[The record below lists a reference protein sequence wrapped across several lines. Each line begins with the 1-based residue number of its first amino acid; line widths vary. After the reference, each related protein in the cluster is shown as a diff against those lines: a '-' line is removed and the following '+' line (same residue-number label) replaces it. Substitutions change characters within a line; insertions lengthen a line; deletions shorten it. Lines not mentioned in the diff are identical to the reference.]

1 MGEDTI
7 PFFEN
12 EIKDTM
18 QGIIKVV
25 GVGGGGCNAVRN
37 MHKEGVEGVTFAAC
51 NTDSQSLKGSPVP
64 VKLLMGE
71 GLGAGGDPEI
81 GKSEA
86 EKSLDSLRNIL
97 SDGTKMVFITASMG
111 GGTGT
116 GSAPVVAKV
125 AKELNLLTVGV
136 VTIPFYFE
144 KKQKIVKA
152 LKGVDEL
159 RKYVDAI
166 LIINNERLCDVYSD
180 SDISLKEAFGRADNI
195 LKDAV
200 KGISELITVHSE
212 GSINLDFRDVEAT
225 LKDGGGAIMAMGR
238 ASGDHRVEKAILDAL
253 NSPLLY
259 GNDIGKAKRILF
271 NIYASDEHPI
281 FVREM
286 QEIDDFFDQLD
297 PNISVI
303 WGTST
308 DDSLGEDAKVTILAT
323 GLEDDM
329 RKEVK
334 SNVHRTDDDFYEDLI
349 PMLYK
354 PAKQPTPAKV
364 LAQEPTFEVTPAPE
378 PEPAVE
384 EPQVEEPKVEEI
396 PEPEPEKLVGQLQAE
411 GRTDLLLHAIGV
423 PLLEELR
430 IEAAKGRLSRLVI
443 TKDYRFILE
452 DYQKEVELQPVHKA
466 VYLLFLA
473 HPEGIEFKRLAD
485 YRDEL
490 LRYYMATGKMLDK
503 EKVIESVDH
512 LVNPLDNAINEKCS
526 RIKKVFLSMVDE
538 YSASYYFISSHTLK
552 HIQGSSRIWYERL
565 KVITLPRDLVIWQK

>member
-1 MGEDTI
+1 MDTI
-7 PFFEN
+7 LDFDIVED
-12 EIKDTM
+12 KM

-37 MHKEGVEGVTFAAC
+37 MYNEQVTGVTFAAC

-64 VKLLMGE
+64 VKVLMGE

-81 GKSEA
+81 GRSEA
-86 EKSLDSLRNIL
+86 EKSIDTLREIL

-116 GSAPVVAKV
+116 GSAPVVAQV
-125 AKELNLLTVGV
+125 AQELGLLTVGV

-144 KKQKIVKA
+144 RKPKIIQA
-152 LKGVDEL
+152 LKGVDEM
-159 RKYVDAI
+159 RKYVDAM

-180 SDISLKEAFGRADNI
+180 SEISLKEAFGRADNI

-225 LKDGGGAIMAMGR
+225 MKDGGGAIMAMGR
-238 ASGDHRVEKAILDAL
+238 ACGEHRVEKAIIDAL

-329 RKEVK
+329 CKETGLD
-334 SNVHRTDDDFYEDLI
+334 VHRNADDYYEDLI
-349 PMLYK
+349 PKLYK
-354 PAKQPTPAKV
+354 PAKKKVAEVITQELPFVVEPA
-364 LAQEPTFEVTPAPE
+364 AE
-378 PEPAVE
+378 PEPAVVS
-384 EPQVEEPKVEEI
+384 EPADSHEATVEPVPAPSVT
-396 PEPEPEKLVGQLQAE
+396 PEPEG
-411 GRTDLLLHAIGV
+411 
-423 PLLEELR
+423 
-430 IEAAKGRLSRLVI
+430 
-443 TKDYRFILE
+443 TKE
-452 DYQKEVELQPVHKA
+452 
-466 VYLLFLA
+466 
-473 HPEGIEFKRLAD
+473 
-485 YRDEL
+485 RDE
-490 LRYYMATGKMLDK
+490 D
-503 EKVIESVDH
+503 EQEEPEESTMVSKWKGWLNN
-512 LVNPLDNAINEKCS
+512 LVKDVTE
-526 RIKKVFLSMVDE
+526 
-538 YSASYYFISSHTLK
+538 
-552 HIQGSSRIWYERL
+552 
-565 KVITLPRDLVIWQK
+565 

>member
-1 MGEDTI
+1 MGEDI
-7 PFFEN
+7 IEFDG
-12 EIKDTM
+12 IRDTM

-37 MHKEGVEGVTFAAC
+37 MFNENVTGVTFAVC

-64 VKLLMGE
+64 VKVLMGE

-86 EKSLDSLRNIL
+86 EKSIDTLRDIMN
-97 SDGTKMVFITASMG
+97 DGTKMVFITASMG

-116 GSAPVVAKV
+116 GSAPVVAKI
-125 AKELNLLTVGV
+125 AKDMGLLTVGV

-144 KKQKIVKA
+144 RKPKIVQA
-152 LKGVDEL
+152 LKGVDEM

-180 SDISLKEAFGRADNI
+180 SEISLKEAFGRADNI

-200 KGISELITVHSE
+200 KGISELITIHSE

-225 LKDGGGAIMAMGR
+225 MKNGGGAIMAMGR
-238 ASGDHRVEKAILDAL
+238 ASGEHRVEKAIIDAL

-297 PNISVI
+297 PNINVI

-308 DDSLGEDAKVTILAT
+308 DEALGEDAKVTILAT

-329 RKEVK
+329 RKEI
-334 SNVHRTDDDFYEDLI
+334 SQNVHRTDDDFYEDLI
-349 PMLYK
+349 PKLYK
-354 PAKQPTPAKV
+354 PAKKV
-364 LAQEPTFEVTPAPE
+364 IEVIAQQVPFEVEPAPE
-378 PEPAVE
+378 PEPAREPEPVAEPDPVVE
-384 EPQVEEPKVEEI
+384 
-396 PEPEPEKLVGQLQAE
+396 PEPEPVEQTEEEEKP
-411 GRTDLLLHAIGV
+411 DD
-423 PLLEELR
+423 PEEPTMVSKW
-430 IEAAKGRLSRLVI
+430 KGWLNNLM
-443 TKDYRFILE
+443 
-452 DYQKEVELQPVHKA
+452 KEVTE
-466 VYLLFLA
+466 
-473 HPEGIEFKRLAD
+473 
-485 YRDEL
+485 
-490 LRYYMATGKMLDK
+490 
-503 EKVIESVDH
+503 
-512 LVNPLDNAINEKCS
+512 
-526 RIKKVFLSMVDE
+526 
-538 YSASYYFISSHTLK
+538 
-552 HIQGSSRIWYERL
+552 
-565 KVITLPRDLVIWQK
+565 

>member
-1 MGEDTI
+1 MGEDI
-7 PFFEN
+7 IEFDG
-12 EIKDTM
+12 IRDTM

-37 MHKEGVEGVTFAAC
+37 MFNENVTGVTFAVC

-64 VKLLMGE
+64 VKVLMGE

-86 EKSLDSLRNIL
+86 EKSIDTLRDIMN
-97 SDGTKMVFITASMG
+97 DGTKMVFITASMG

-116 GSAPVVAKV
+116 GSAPVVAKI
-125 AKELNLLTVGV
+125 AKDMGLLTVGV

-144 KKQKIVKA
+144 RKPKIVQA
-152 LKGVDEL
+152 LKGVDEM

-180 SDISLKEAFGRADNI
+180 SEISLKEAFGRADNI

-200 KGISELITVHSE
+200 KGISELITIHSE

-225 LKDGGGAIMAMGR
+225 MKNGGGAIMAMGR
-238 ASGDHRVEKAILDAL
+238 ASGEHRVEKAIIDAL

-297 PNISVI
+297 PNINVI

-308 DDSLGEDAKVTILAT
+308 DEALGEDAKVTILAT

-329 RKEVK
+329 RKEI
-334 SNVHRTDDDFYEDLI
+334 SQNVHRTDDDFYEDLI
-349 PMLYK
+349 PKLYK
-354 PAKQPTPAKV
+354 PAKKV
-364 LAQEPTFEVTPAPE
+364 IEVIAQQLPFEVEPAPE
-378 PEPAVE
+378 PEPAKEPEPVAEPDPVVE
-384 EPQVEEPKVEEI
+384 
-396 PEPEPEKLVGQLQAE
+396 PEPEPVEQTEEEEKL
-411 GRTDLLLHAIGV
+411 DD
-423 PLLEELR
+423 PEEPTMVSKW
-430 IEAAKGRLSRLVI
+430 KGWLNNLM
-443 TKDYRFILE
+443 
-452 DYQKEVELQPVHKA
+452 KEVTE
-466 VYLLFLA
+466 
-473 HPEGIEFKRLAD
+473 
-485 YRDEL
+485 
-490 LRYYMATGKMLDK
+490 
-503 EKVIESVDH
+503 
-512 LVNPLDNAINEKCS
+512 
-526 RIKKVFLSMVDE
+526 
-538 YSASYYFISSHTLK
+538 
-552 HIQGSSRIWYERL
+552 
-565 KVITLPRDLVIWQK
+565 